1 MVKDT
6 IISLDNVSLSL
17 PGPGG
22 KTVHILQE
30 ISLQVQAGETIS
42 VVGPS
47 GSGKTSLLML
57 LAGVERA
64 SGGRLEV
71 CGRDITHLSEDELA
85 GFRQEQV
92 GIVFQNFHLIP
103 TMRAVE
109 NVAVAL
115 EFAGYDDSAQ
125 RARDQ
130 LASVGLAE
138 RMDHYPDQLSGG
150 EQQRVALARAFAT
163 QPQLLLADEPT
174 GNLDSE
180 NGHKIMNMLF
190 ELQEKHGT
198 TLMLITHDKEL
209 AARASRHL
217 LMKDGRLQD
226 A

>member
-1 MVKDT
+1 MAKDT

-71 CGRDITHLSEDELA
+71 CGRDITHLGEDELA
-85 GFRQEQV
+85 GFRQEHV

-125 RARDQ
+125 RAEEQ
-130 LASVGLAE
+130 LASVGLGE
-138 RMDHYPDQLSGG
+138 RLDHYPDQLSGG

-163 QPQLLLADEPT
+163 QPSLLLADEPT

-180 NGHKIMNMLF
+180 NGHKIMDMLF
-190 ELQEKHGT
+190 DLQAKHGT

>member
-1 MVKDT
+1 MAKDT

-71 CGRDITHLSEDELA
+71 CGCDITHLSEDELA

-115 EFAGYDDSAQ
+115 EFAGHDNSVQ
-125 RARDQ
+125 RAREQ
-130 LASVGLAE
+130 LAAVGLAE

-163 QPQLLLADEPT
+163 QPSLLLADEPT

-180 NGHKIMNMLF
+180 NGHKIMDMLF
-190 ELQEKHGT
+190 ELQETHGT